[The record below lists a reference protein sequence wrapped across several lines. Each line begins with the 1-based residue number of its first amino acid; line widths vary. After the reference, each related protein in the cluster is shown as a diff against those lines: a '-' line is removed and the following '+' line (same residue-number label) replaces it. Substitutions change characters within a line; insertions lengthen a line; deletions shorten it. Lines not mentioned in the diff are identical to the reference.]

1 MKKAER
7 PGKLKPV
14 EVSQTST
21 TETTN
26 KETKMKSP
34 AIAASNNGKAN
45 NRIEVQSKDPMPAD
59 EVMIVLNKFKVETDF
74 FELVESEFSEI
85 YPYLLEGVE
94 YSAQDL
100 VGEPLWND
108 FIFLAQ
114 RQAIYCLKH
123 LATMPGA
130 HLVDLSYSE
139 YSTTTFQIVSA

>member
-14 EVSQTST
+14 EVSQISPADI
-21 TETTN
+21 TN
-26 KETKMKSP
+26 KETKMKSL
-34 AIAASNNGKAN
+34 AVAASNNSKAN

-108 FIFLAQ
+108 LIFLAQ